1 MASRTRGSKDHAT
14 AELQA
19 MSRVVALLDALEPDA
34 ARRVMTWVSSRL
46 GLEAAVAGPA
56 MPPAAG
62 DDALGVFVRRK
73 SPSTNA
79 ERVLCLGYFLAR
91 QVGQSQFRTRDLSRL
106 NDGAGL
112 EKFTNTAMAVKA
124 ARLKGWL
131 TVKGGVIALTSVGTQ
146 LVEALPNRTA
156 ALVQSRAAAVR
167 LKKSP
172 KGKRRG

>member
-1 MASRTRGSKDHAT
+1 
-14 AELQA
+14 
-19 MSRVVALLDALEPDA
+19 
-34 ARRVMTWVSSRL
+34 
-46 GLEAAVAGPA
+46 

-167 LKKSP
+167 SSP
-172 KGKRRG
+172 PAASSRAPAKHARGPRWRRSAAARAAAASHHPSVR